1 MQIALIAGL
10 VLREGERT
18 IELVRQLSDDDYQFE
33 DCLTRR
39 PFVVKRLTILR
50 RLWNQTYKLVVPQDS
65 KDTDSAKDGP
75 TEVRIDL
82 NSLKGKQ
89 RKEIERRLAYVT
101 ALQRAHVS
109 RGQRDRVAKII
120 PKVARRIKDKKPPSS
135 STVMDWARRFQTSD
149 LNPLALRN
157 GNAHRV
163 RHRRISVLL
172 DQLVS
177 EKIRKV
183 YLTRARHTLQHTLNQ
198 ILIAAKKLVEQKKL
212 KAEEASY
219 SLASL
224 SRRVREIDLYRRIAA
239 REGYARAR
247 MVCRSVMDGAGALF
261 PLHRVEIDHTPLN
274 WVVVCDRT
282 GLPLGRPLL
291 TVVIDSYSNYVLGI
305 YLSFYGPG
313 LSSVSGVLRNAI
325 IPKDDFAAGV
335 KLANRWL
342 AFGVPDEIFVDN
354 GLEFHARIFKNMAW
368 NLCSDLT
375 FCRVRTPWLK
385 PHVERFFATLDYLSL
400 VRGRVHK
407 RVANV
412 MNLDPRKDAAIKFSD
427 LVKGLIMFVT
437 DVYPFEINERKLAR
451 PYDLYQEGMEKCP
464 PAAFPLDMDGL
475 RLSTA
480 LSKELTVGPGG
491 VELLGLPYGREELL
505 PLHKR
510 YGARF
515 KTLVKWDPDDLGYIW
530 VQDPKEN
537 IWIDSTCRW
546 VDYAAGTSWNQHQ
559 IIRKFARSEL
569 KLAGAYGDL
578 MAAQQRLY
586 EHWMEATSHK
596 TSADS
601 KLAARFSG
609 VTSARVMS
617 TEANNT
623 SDRTAEKA
631 VSDAEVVR
639 EEREVLDFEAFV
651 MA

>member
-1 MQIALIAGL
+1 MQISLIAGL

-18 IELVRQLSDDDYQFE
+18 IELVRQLNDDDFQFE

-39 PFVVKRLTILR
+39 PFVIKRLTILKR
-50 RLWNQTYKLVVPQDS
+50 IWNRTYKLVVPQS
-65 KDTDSAKDGP
+65 SENVQSAKDVSQ
-75 TEVRIDL
+75 EIRIDI
-82 NSLKGKQ
+82 NSLRDDQK
-89 RKEIERRLAYVT
+89 KEIERRLAYVA
-101 ALQRAHVS
+101 ALQKAHVT
-109 RGQRDRVAKII
+109 RGQRNRIGVIV
-120 PKVARRIKDKKPPSS
+120 PKVAKRLKDKKPPSP
-135 STVMDWARRFQTSD
+135 STVMEWARRYQTSN

-157 GNAHRV
+157 GNNHRV
-163 RHRRISVLL
+163 RNRRTHPMM

-198 ILIAAKKLVEQKKL
+198 IRIAAEKLVEQKKL
-212 KAEEASY
+212 KAEETSY

-239 REGYARAR
+239 REGHARAR
-247 MVCRSVMDGAGALF
+247 MVCRTVMDGAGALF

-274 WVVVCDRT
+274 WVVICDRT

-291 TVVIDSYSNYVLGI
+291 TVVIDSFSNYVLGI

-325 IPKDDFAAGV
+325 IPKDDFVAGV
-335 KLANRWL
+335 RLTNRWA

-451 PYDLYQEGMEKCP
+451 PYDLYQEGMESCP

-475 RLSTA
+475 RLTTA

-505 PLHKR
+505 PLHQR

-515 KTLVKWDPDDLGYIW
+515 KTLVKWDPDDLDYLWI
-530 VQDPKEN
+530 QDPKEKT
-537 IWIDSTCRW
+537 WIDSPCRW
-546 VDYAAGTSWNQHQ
+546 RDYAAGKSWNQHQ

-569 KLAGAYGDL
+569 KLAGAYEDL
-578 MAAQQRLY
+578 MAAQQRLH
-586 EHWMEATSHK
+586 EHWMDATSQK

-601 KLAARFSG
+601 KLAAKFSG
-609 VTSARVMS
+609 VTSARVMA
-617 TEANNT
+617 TEESSIVHRAAGKTVAN
-623 SDRTAEKA
+623 E
-631 VSDAEVVR
+631 EVVP
-639 EEREVLDFEAFV
+639 EEREIPNFETFE